1 MAQSTSF
8 HQELLE
14 RGVLIVDDSELQR
27 DFAAQVLRELGLS
40 RVEQAEDGTAALAA
54 LANMAP
60 PAVMLVDLEMP
71 RMDGIE
77 LIHQIAQQNIE
88 LALVIV
94 SSRERM
100 LIKSAG
106 DMISKL
112 GLPLLA
118 ALTKPIKKEE
128 LLGALLKYASRIGE
142 HALRAP
148 GDILFNKQ
156 NLMAALAAG
165 EIKAF
170 MQPQISLSNGE
181 ICSVEAL
188 ARWLKADGSLIEPA
202 RFIEAFEYHGLMQ
215 ELTLTILDQV
225 LDAMRNWQQTGR
237 NLAVAVNLAPS
248 SLDDMQ
254 LANDIIA
261 RVRQSGI
268 APEKIVFEITE
279 SSMSQDMALFMGSL
293 LKLRLSGFE
302 LSIDDYGTG
311 FSTLEQLA
319 RLPFSELKIDRSF
332 VSNADRDP
340 RLETILESAI
350 NMSRGLDLRSVA
362 EGIETQNEWDLLAR
376 LGCTT
381 GQGYFI
387 ARPTPIEQLLFSIDT
402 AQKRLARLQ
411 INRSEQ

>member
-8 HQELLE
+8 HQELIE

-40 RVEQAEDGTAALAA
+40 RVEQAEDGTAALAV
-54 LANMAP
+54 LASMAP

-77 LIHQIAQQNIE
+77 LIHQIARQNLE

-100 LIKSAG
+100 LIKSVG

-112 GLPLLA
+112 GIPLLA
-118 ALTKPIKKEE
+118 ALTKPLKKEE
-128 LLGALLKYASRIGE
+128 LLGALLKYVSGIGE
-142 HALRAP
+142 HTLRAP
-148 GDILFNKQ
+148 RDARFNKQ

-165 EIKAF
+165 EIRAF
-170 MQPQISLSNGE
+170 MQPQISLSNGK

-188 ARWLKADGSLIEPA
+188 ARWLKADGSLVEPA
-202 RFIEAFEYHGLMQ
+202 RFIEAFEFHGLMQ

-225 LDAMRNWQQTGR
+225 LDAMQHWQQTGR

-254 LANDIIA
+254 LADNIIA
-261 RVRQSGI
+261 RVKKSGI

-279 SSMSQDMALFMGSL
+279 SSMSQDVALFMGSL

-362 EGIETQNEWDLLAR
+362 EGIETRNEWNLLAR
-376 LGCTT
+376 LGCST

-387 ARPTPIEQLLFSIDT
+387 ARPTPIEQLLSSIDA
-402 AQKRLARLQ
+402 AQKRLAYLQ
-411 INRSEQ
+411 TNRSVQ

>member
-225 LDAMRNWQQTGR
+225 LEAMQNWRQTGL